1 MHIHIEYEILWKYP
15 EMYTHNLS
23 TQRQVLAVNVLLWN
37 QNFFF
42 FFWPHHIACGIL
54 VPQPGI
60 DPGPQQWKHR
70 TLTPDNQG
78 ISS

>member
-42 FFWPHHIACGIL
+42 FFF
-54 VPQPGI
+54 
-60 DPGPQQWKHR
+60 GP
-70 TLTPDNQG
+70 TT
-78 ISS
+78 